1 MQNSPVFG
9 APRASDNM
17 TIMALRKARTPYTL
31 DVTLDKLRHYL
42 TATRKPDAVELL
54 EKAVAKA
61 KVDKA
66 YFERFESA
74 LMHGS
79 TVEGRELFSD
89 FGDYWART
97 SVEIPYYPHHDA
109 VNAIDSA
116 LFHIR
121 IGDEREAIDDYLFLH
136 HRSEAVKAG
145 LHD

>member
-31 DVTLDKLRHYL
+31 EVTIEKLRHYL
-42 TATRKPDAVELL
+42 QAPRRFLSLELL
-54 EKAVAKA
+54 EKAVSKA
-61 KVDKA
+61 KKDKA

-74 LMHGS
+74 LLHGS
-79 TVEGRELFSD
+79 TVEYRKLFSD
-89 FGDYWART
+89 FGDYLART
-97 SVEIPYYPHHDA
+97 SEEIPYYPHGDA
-109 VNAIDSA
+109 VDGIDTA

-121 IGDEREAIDDYLFLH
+121 IGDEKEAIDDYLFLH
-136 HRSEAVKAG
+136 YRSEAVKAG

>member
-9 APRASDNM
+9 APRAPDNM

-97 SVEIPYYPHHDA
+97 SVEIPYYPHGDA
-109 VNAIDSA
+109 VDGIDTA

-121 IGDEREAIDDYLFLH
+121 IGDEKEAIDDYLFLH
-136 HRSEAVKAG
+136 YRSEAVKAG